1 MRTVATPSGT
11 IQVARCPGDC
21 QPWPSRA
28 TVVYRHAGAV
38 AVALEQAN
46 GVVDR
51 WSLEGFA
58 DLGLRVGGQLG

>member
-1 MRTVATPSGT
+1 
-11 IQVARCPGDC
+11 
-21 QPWPSRA
+21 
-28 TVVYRHAGAV
+28 VVYRHAGAV